1 MEIDQLSTETQTDFA
16 VVATQQTGVMTA
28 STNTVDVGSN
38 PTTWVEATEEEEFSI
53 TQFLEAGTQF
63 NLDDIL
69 CSNYT
74 QTQASENA
82 EKC

>member
-16 VVATQQTGVMTA
+16 AAAATATGVTA
-28 STNTVDVGSN
+28 STNTGDAGSG
-38 PTTWVEATEEEEFSI
+38 PTWVEGDVEEFSI

-63 NLDDIL
+63 SLDDIL

-74 QTQASENA
+74 QTQASEEPD